1 MHRKSTRPAGA
12 RATLR
17 LRIPPRPKYGKYVRE
32 RIAAFVA
39 TRGIPIADS
48 EEFIS
53 AVSEALAN
61 AIEHS
66 RSKDVEVS
74 CSILG
79 HERLVATIV
88 DHGIGFVSD
97 VATRLPDP
105 LAERGRGLPL
115 MRRFTDD
122 LAVTSTPGKGTAV
135 TLGRTIRYPVT
146 IAG

>member
-1 MHRKSTRPAGA
+1 
-12 RATLR
+12 
-17 LRIPPRPKYGKYVRE
+17 VRE

-39 TRGIPIADS
+39 NRGIPKADT

-66 RSKDVEVS
+66 RSKDIEVS
-74 CSILG
+74 CSVLG

-88 DHGIGFVSD
+88 DHGIGFVTD
-97 VATRLPDP
+97 VARATRLPDA
-105 LAERGRGLPL
+105 LAERGRGLHL